1 MIKILVCDD
10 ERDIVS
16 ALRIFLTGQG
26 YEVEEAYDG
35 DGAVAAVRR
44 GGISLCLLDVMM
56 PSRQEFEI
64 VVLDVMMPGTDG
76 LTALGIIRRESNV
89 PVILLTAKSEDGDKI
104 MGLDMGADDYVTKPF
119 NPAEVI
125 ARVRSQLRRY
135 MQLGCGSPTPG
146 VLSVGGITLDTE
158 RRSVTADG
166 DPVSLTPSEF
176 EILKLLI
183 SSPGKV
189 FSPKEIYR
197 RVWGGDSGGD
207 ERTIAVHIRHLR
219 EKLEIDPSSPRC
231 ITVVWGQGYRME
243 DGK

>member
-26 YEVEEAYDG
+26 YEVIEAYNG
-35 DGAVAAVRR
+35 DEAIRAVRR

-56 PSRQEFEI
+56 P
-64 VVLDVMMPGTDG
+64 VTDG
-76 LTALGIIRRESNV
+76 LTALRIIREESNV

-135 MQLGCGSPTPG
+135 MQLGGGSVTPG
-146 VLSVGGITLDTE
+146 VLKAGGIVLDTE
-158 RRSVTADG
+158 RREVTIDG
-166 DPVSLTPSEF
+166 DPVTRTPTDF
-176 EILKLLI
+176 EILKLLLE
-183 SSPGKV
+183 SPGRV
-189 FSPKEIYR
+189 FAPRDIYR
-197 RVWGGDSGGD
+197 RVWGGDAMGD

-219 EKLEIDPSSPRC
+219 EKLEIDPSAPRY
-231 ITVVWGQGYRME
+231 ITVVWGQGYKVE
-243 DGK
+243 EGK

>member
-26 YEVEEAYDG
+26 YEVIEAYNG
-35 DGAVAAVRR
+35 DEAIRAVRR

-56 PSRQEFEI
+56 P
-64 VVLDVMMPGTDG
+64 VTDG
-76 LTALGIIRRESNV
+76 LTALRIIREESNV

-135 MQLGCGSPTPG
+135 MQLGGGSVTPG
-146 VLSVGGITLDTE
+146 VLKAGGIVLDTE
-158 RRSVTADG
+158 RREVTIDG
-166 DPVSLTPSEF
+166 DPVTLTPTEF
-176 EILKLLI
+176 EILKLLLE
-183 SSPGKV
+183 SPGRV
-189 FSPKEIYR
+189 FAPRDIYR
-197 RVWGGDSGGD
+197 RVWGVDAMGD

-219 EKLEIDPSSPRC
+219 EKLEIDPSAPRY
-231 ITVVWGQGYRME
+231 ITVVWGQGYKVE
-243 DGK
+243 EGK

>member
-26 YEVEEAYDG
+26 YEVIEAYNG
-35 DGAVAAVRR
+35 DEAIRAVRR

-56 PSRQEFEI
+56 P
-64 VVLDVMMPGTDG
+64 VTDG
-76 LTALGIIRRESNV
+76 LTALRIIREESNV

-135 MQLGCGSPTPG
+135 MQLGGGSVTPG
-146 VLSVGGITLDTE
+146 VLKAGGIVLDTE
-158 RRSVTADG
+158 RREVTIDG
-166 DPVSLTPSEF
+166 DPVTLTPTEF
-176 EILKLLI
+176 EILKLLLE
-183 SSPGKV
+183 SPGRV
-189 FSPKEIYR
+189 FAPRDIYR
-197 RVWGGDSGGD
+197 RVWGGDAMGD
-207 ERTIAVHIRHLR
+207 ERTIAVPIRHLR
-219 EKLEIDPSSPRC
+219 EKLEIDPSAPRY
-231 ITVVWGQGYRME
+231 ITVVWGQGYKVE
-243 DGK
+243 EGK

>member
-26 YEVEEAYDG
+26 YEVIEAYNG
-35 DGAVAAVRR
+35 DEAIRAVRR

-56 PSRQEFEI
+56 P
-64 VVLDVMMPGTDG
+64 VTDG
-76 LTALGIIRRESNV
+76 LTALRIIREESNV

-135 MQLGCGSPTPG
+135 MQLGGGSVTPG
-146 VLSVGGITLDTE
+146 VLKAGGIVLDTE
-158 RRSVTADG
+158 LREVTIDG
-166 DPVSLTPSEF
+166 DPVTLTPTEF
-176 EILKLLI
+176 EILKLLLE
-183 SSPGKV
+183 SPGRV
-189 FSPKEIYR
+189 FAPRDIYR
-197 RVWGGDSGGD
+197 RVWGGDAMGD

-219 EKLEIDPSSPRC
+219 EKLEIDPSAPRY
-231 ITVVWGQGYRME
+231 ITVVWGQGYKVE
-243 DGK
+243 EGK

>member
-26 YEVEEAYDG
+26 YEVIEAYNG
-35 DGAVAAVRR
+35 DEAIRAVRR

-56 PSRQEFEI
+56 P
-64 VVLDVMMPGTDG
+64 VTDG
-76 LTALGIIRRESNV
+76 LTALRIIREESNV

-135 MQLGCGSPTPG
+135 MQLGGGSVTVTPG
-146 VLSVGGITLDTE
+146 VLKAGGIVLDTE
-158 RRSVTADG
+158 RREVTIDG
-166 DPVSLTPSEF
+166 DPVTLTPTEF
-176 EILKLLI
+176 EILKLLLE
-183 SSPGKV
+183 SPGRV
-189 FSPKEIYR
+189 FAPRDIYR
-197 RVWGGDSGGD
+197 RVWGGDAMGD

-219 EKLEIDPSSPRC
+219 EKLEIDPSAPRY
-231 ITVVWGQGYRME
+231 ITVVWGQGYKVE
-243 DGK
+243 EGK

>member
-26 YEVEEAYDG
+26 YEVIEAYNG
-35 DGAVAAVRR
+35 DEAIRAVRR

-56 PSRQEFEI
+56 P
-64 VVLDVMMPGTDG
+64 VTDG
-76 LTALGIIRRESNV
+76 LTALRIIREESNV

-135 MQLGCGSPTPG
+135 MQLGGGSVTPG
-146 VLSVGGITLDTE
+146 VFKAGGIVLDTE
-158 RRSVTADG
+158 RREGTIDG
-166 DPVSLTPSEF
+166 DPVTLTPTEF
-176 EILKLLI
+176 EILKLLLE
-183 SSPGKV
+183 SPGRV
-189 FSPKEIYR
+189 FAPRDIYR
-197 RVWGGDSGGD
+197 RVWGGDAMGD

-219 EKLEIDPSSPRC
+219 EKLEIDPSAPRY
-231 ITVVWGQGYRME
+231 ITVVWGQGYKVE
-243 DGK
+243 EGK

>member
-26 YEVEEAYDG
+26 YEVIEAYNG
-35 DGAVAAVRR
+35 DEAIRAVRR

-56 PSRQEFEI
+56 P
-64 VVLDVMMPGTDG
+64 VTDG
-76 LTALGIIRRESNV
+76 LTALRIIREESNV

-125 ARVRSQLRRY
+125 ARVRSQLRRD
-135 MQLGCGSPTPG
+135 MQLGGGSVTPG
-146 VLSVGGITLDTE
+146 VLKAGGIVLDTE
-158 RRSVTADG
+158 RREVTIDG
-166 DPVSLTPSEF
+166 DPVTLTPTEF
-176 EILKLLI
+176 EILKLLLE
-183 SSPGKV
+183 SPGRV
-189 FSPKEIYR
+189 FAPRDIYR
-197 RVWGGDSGGD
+197 RVWGGDAMGD

-219 EKLEIDPSSPRC
+219 EKLEIDPSAPRY
-231 ITVVWGQGYRME
+231 ITVVWGQGYKVE
-243 DGK
+243 EGK

>member
-1 MIKILVCDD
+1 MYNILVCDD

-26 YEVEEAYDG
+26 YEVIEAYNG
-35 DGAVAAVRR
+35 DEAIRAVRR

-56 PSRQEFEI
+56 P
-64 VVLDVMMPGTDG
+64 VTDG
-76 LTALGIIRRESNV
+76 LTALRIIREESNV

-135 MQLGCGSPTPG
+135 MQLGGGSVTPG
-146 VLSVGGITLDTE
+146 VLKAGGIVLDTE
-158 RRSVTADG
+158 RREVTIDG
-166 DPVSLTPSEF
+166 DPVTLTPTEF
-176 EILKLLI
+176 EILKLLLE
-183 SSPGKV
+183 SPGRV
-189 FSPKEIYR
+189 FAPRDIYR
-197 RVWGGDSGGD
+197 RVWGGDAMGD

-219 EKLEIDPSSPRC
+219 EKLEIDPSAPRY
-231 ITVVWGQGYRME
+231 ITVVWGQGYKVE
-243 DGK
+243 EGK

>member
-26 YEVEEAYDG
+26 YEVIEAYNG
-35 DGAVAAVRR
+35 DEAIRAVRR

-56 PSRQEFEI
+56 P
-64 VVLDVMMPGTDG
+64 VTDG
-76 LTALGIIRRESNV
+76 LTALRIIREESNV

-135 MQLGCGSPTPG
+135 MQLGGGSVTPG
-146 VLSVGGITLDTE
+146 VLKAGGIVLDTE
-158 RRSVTADG
+158 RREVTIDG
-166 DPVSLTPSEF
+166 DPVTPTPTEF
-176 EILKLLI
+176 EILKLLLE
-183 SSPGKV
+183 SPGRV
-189 FSPKEIYR
+189 FAPRDIYR
-197 RVWGGDSGGD
+197 RVWGGDAMGD

-219 EKLEIDPSSPRC
+219 EKLEIDPSAPRY
-231 ITVVWGQGYRME
+231 ITVVWGQGYKVE
-243 DGK
+243 EGK

>member
-26 YEVEEAYDG
+26 YEVIEAYNGEEAIR
-35 DGAVAAVRR
+35 AVRH

-56 PSRQEFEI
+56 P
-64 VVLDVMMPGTDG
+64 LTDG
-76 LTALGIIRRESNV
+76 LTALRIIREESNV

-135 MQLGCGSPTPG
+135 MQLGGGSVTPG
-146 VLSVGGITLDTE
+146 VLKAGGIVLDTE
-158 RRSVTADG
+158 RREVTLDG
-166 DPVSLTPSEF
+166 DPVTLTPTEF
-176 EILKLLI
+176 EILKLLLE
-183 SSPGKV
+183 SPGRV
-189 FSPKEIYR
+189 FAPRDIYR
-197 RVWGGDSGGD
+197 RVWGGDAMGD

-219 EKLEIDPSSPRC
+219 EKLEIDPSAPRY
-231 ITVVWGQGYRME
+231 ITVVWGQGYKVE
-243 DGK
+243 EGK

>member
-26 YEVEEAYDG
+26 YEVIEAYNG
-35 DGAVAAVRR
+35 DEAIRAVRR

-56 PSRQEFEI
+56 P
-64 VVLDVMMPGTDG
+64 VTDG
-76 LTALGIIRRESNV
+76 LTALRIIREESNV
-89 PVILLTAKSEDGDKI
+89 PGILLTAKSEDGDKI

-135 MQLGCGSPTPG
+135 MQLGGGSVTPG
-146 VLSVGGITLDTE
+146 VLKAGGIVLDTE
-158 RRSVTADG
+158 RREVTIDG
-166 DPVSLTPSEF
+166 DPVMLTPTEF
-176 EILKLLI
+176 EILKLLLE
-183 SSPGKV
+183 SPGRV
-189 FSPKEIYR
+189 FAPRDIYR
-197 RVWGGDSGGD
+197 RVWGGDAMGD

-219 EKLEIDPSSPRC
+219 EKLEIDPSAPRY
-231 ITVVWGQGYRME
+231 ITVVWGQGYKVE
-243 DGK
+243 EGK

>member
-26 YEVEEAYDG
+26 YEVIEAYNG
-35 DGAVAAVRR
+35 DEAIRAVRR

-56 PSRQEFEI
+56 P
-64 VVLDVMMPGTDG
+64 VTDG
-76 LTALGIIRRESNV
+76 LTALRIIREESNV

-135 MQLGCGSPTPG
+135 MQLGGGSVTPG
-146 VLSVGGITLDTE
+146 VLKAGGIVLDTE
-158 RRSVTADG
+158 RREVTIDG
-166 DPVSLTPSEF
+166 DPVTLTPTEF
-176 EILKLLI
+176 EILKLLLE
-183 SSPGKV
+183 SPGRV
-189 FSPKEIYR
+189 FAPGDIYR
-197 RVWGGDSGGD
+197 RVGGGDAMGD

-219 EKLEIDPSSPRC
+219 EKLEIDPSAPRY
-231 ITVVWGQGYRME
+231 ITVVWGQGYKVE
-243 DGK
+243 EGK

>member
-26 YEVEEAYDG
+26 YEVIEAYNG
-35 DGAVAAVRR
+35 DEAIRAVRR

-56 PSRQEFEI
+56 P
-64 VVLDVMMPGTDG
+64 VTDG
-76 LTALGIIRRESNV
+76 LTALRIIREESNV

-104 MGLDMGADDYVTKPF
+104 MGLDMGAVDYVTKPF

-135 MQLGCGSPTPG
+135 MQLGGGSVTPG
-146 VLSVGGITLDTE
+146 VLKAGGIVLDTE
-158 RRSVTADG
+158 RREVTIDG
-166 DPVSLTPSEF
+166 DPVTLTPTEF
-176 EILKLLI
+176 EILKLLLE
-183 SSPGKV
+183 SPGRV
-189 FSPKEIYR
+189 FAPRDIYR
-197 RVWGGDSGGD
+197 RVWGGDAMGD

-219 EKLEIDPSSPRC
+219 EKLEIDPSAPRY
-231 ITVVWGQGYRME
+231 ITVVWGQGYKVE
-243 DGK
+243 EGK

>member
-26 YEVEEAYDG
+26 YEVIEAYNG
-35 DGAVAAVRR
+35 DEAIRAVRR

-56 PSRQEFEI
+56 P
-64 VVLDVMMPGTDG
+64 VTDG
-76 LTALGIIRRESNV
+76 LTALRIIREESNV

-135 MQLGCGSPTPG
+135 MQLGGGSVTPG
-146 VLSVGGITLDTE
+146 VLKAGGIVLDTE
-158 RRSVTADG
+158 RREVTIDG
-166 DPVSLTPSEF
+166 DPVTLTPTEF
-176 EILKLLI
+176 EILKLLLE
-183 SSPGKV
+183 SPGRV
-189 FSPKEIYR
+189 FAPRDIYR
-197 RVWGGDSGGD
+197 RVWGGDAMGD
-207 ERTIAVHIRHLR
+207 ERTIAVHIRHLL
-219 EKLEIDPSSPRC
+219 EKLEIDPSAPRY
-231 ITVVWGQGYRME
+231 ITVVWGQGYKVE
-243 DGK
+243 EGK

>member
-1 MIKILVCDD
+1 MEETIKILLCEDD
-10 ERDIVS
+10 ENLGMLLREYLLAKGYDTTLCPDGEAGYREFTKGKFDI
-16 ALRIFLTGQG
+16 A
-26 YEVEEAYDG
+26 
-35 DGAVAAVRR
+35 
-44 GGISLCLLDVMM
+44 
-56 PSRQEFEI
+56 
-64 VVLDVMMPGTDG
+64 VLDVMMPGTDG

-166 DPVSLTPSEF
+166 DPVTLTPTEF

>member
-26 YEVEEAYDG
+26 YEVVEAYNGEEAIR
-35 DGAVAAVRR
+35 AVRH

-56 PSRQEFEI
+56 P
-64 VVLDVMMPGTDG
+64 LTDG
-76 LTALGIIRRESNV
+76 LTALRIIREESNV

-135 MQLGCGSPTPG
+135 MQLGGGSVTPG
-146 VLSVGGITLDTE
+146 VLKAGGIVLDTE
-158 RRSVTADG
+158 RREVTLDG
-166 DPVSLTPSEF
+166 DPVTLTPTEF
-176 EILKLLI
+176 EILKLLLE
-183 SSPGKV
+183 SPGRV
-189 FSPKEIYR
+189 FAPRDIYR
-197 RVWGGDSGGD
+197 RVWGGDAMGD

-219 EKLEIDPSSPRC
+219 EKLEIDPSAPRY
-231 ITVVWGQGYRME
+231 ITGVWGQGYKVE
-243 DGK
+243 EGK

>member
-44 GGISLCLLDVMM
+44 GGISLCL
-56 PSRQEFEI
+56 
-64 VVLDVMMPGTDG
+64 LDVMMPGTDG

-125 ARVRSQLRRY
+125 ARV
-135 MQLGCGSPTPG
+135 P
-146 VLSVGGITLDTE
+146 
-158 RRSVTADG
+158 VT
-166 DPVSLTPSEF
+166 LTPTEF

>member
-26 YEVEEAYDG
+26 YEVIEAYNG
-35 DGAVAAVRR
+35 DEAIRAVRR

-56 PSRQEFEI
+56 P
-64 VVLDVMMPGTDG
+64 VTDG
-76 LTALGIIRRESNV
+76 LTALRIIREESNV

-135 MQLGCGSPTPG
+135 MQLGGGSVTPG
-146 VLSVGGITLDTE
+146 VLKAGGIVLDTE
-158 RRSVTADG
+158 RREVTIDG
-166 DPVSLTPSEF
+166 DPVTLTPTEF
-176 EILKLLI
+176 EKI
-183 SSPGKV
+183 GRAHV
-189 FSPKEIYR
+189 
-197 RVWGGDSGGD
+197 
-207 ERTIAVHIRHLR
+207 
-219 EKLEIDPSSPRC
+219 
-231 ITVVWGQGYRME
+231 
-243 DGK
+243 